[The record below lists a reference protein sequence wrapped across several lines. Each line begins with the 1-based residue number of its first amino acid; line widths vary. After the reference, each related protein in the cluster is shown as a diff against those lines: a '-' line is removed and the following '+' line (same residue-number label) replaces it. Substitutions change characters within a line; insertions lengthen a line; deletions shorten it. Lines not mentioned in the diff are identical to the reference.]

1 MMAPVAALQ
10 AIKAA
15 VRADNWRPDPHL
27 HRQMARRGLVL
38 ADVLV
43 AIEGAKRIEAHDM
56 LPLNE
61 GGESWRVYG
70 EDTEE
75 RELGVGVELVI
86 DDEGDFVVIITAFV
100 KEKRR

>member
-1 MMAPVAALQ
+1 MAPAAALR

-15 VRADNWRPDPHL
+15 VRAGAWRPDPHL
-27 HRQMARRGLVL
+27 WRQMARRGLVL

-43 AIEGAKRIEAHDM
+43 AIESARRIEAHDM

-61 GGESWRVYG
+61 GCESWRVYG
-70 EDTEE
+70 EDAEK

-86 DDEGDFVVIITAFV
+86 DDEGDFVVIVTAFA
-100 KEKRR
+100 KEKKR